1 LIMPGFA
8 TSLNWVAAISSLD
21 EAAAL
26 GGAMLHR
33 RAPTIV
39 AVPRHTTVATPF

>member
-1 LIMPGFA
+1 MLGFA
-8 TSLNWVAAISSLD
+8 NSLDWVAAISSFD

-39 AVPRHTTVATPF
+39 VVPRHTTVATPFA